1 METLPYMSRN
11 SAPTIRASMHHSRS
25 REPPAHKRIFATMQI
40 FLRTMTATWTF
51 VVEPTDTVESLVKQ
65 VEATRGIPAC
75 HIALYFAGV
84 KLSHDRTLADY
95 GIPKE
100 STLMMIARMAGG

>member
-1 METLPYMSRN
+1 
-11 SAPTIRASMHHSRS
+11 MHHSRS

>member
-1 METLPYMSRN
+1 MIYKFSDYLHICAE
-11 SAPTIRASMHHSRS
+11 RS
-25 REPPAHKRIFATMQI
+25 RCGNQQRTSGFVATMQI
-40 FLRTMTATWTF
+40 FLRTVTATWTF

-65 VEATRGIPAC
+65 VESTRGIPAC
-75 HIALYFAGV
+75 YIVLYFAGV
-84 KLSHDRTLADY
+84 RLDPDRTLADY